1 MLYNAQNGTL
11 KLENSEMN
19 YVCYGTGDKILI
31 MLPGLGDALRS
42 IKGTA
47 LPFAMAYHKHSG
59 DYKVYMFSR
68 KHPLE
73 EGYSTRDMAHDM
85 AKAMQ
90 LLGIEKADIMGVS
103 QGGMISQYLAIDYPE
118 LIRKLVLVVTTAK
131 ANEILLKAVN
141 SWMEMAKADNYKD
154 IMIDTTYKSYSEAY
168 LEKHKNVIPLLGKL
182 GKPKDF
188 SRFLIQAEACKN
200 HDATAELHKI
210 TCPTLIVGGDRDQI
224 VGPESSVELA
234 GYIEGSELLI
244 YNGLGHA
251 TYEEAEDFFERVLEF
266 LETNKLSQKTS

>member
-1 MLYNAQNGTL
+1 MLYNAQNGTV
-11 KLENSEMN
+11 KIDNGEMD

-47 LPFAMAYHKHSG
+47 LPFAFAYHKHSK

-68 KHPLE
+68 KHPIE
-73 EGYSTRDMAHDM
+73 EGYSIRDMARDQ
-85 AKAMQ
+85 AEAMK
-90 LLGIEKADIMGVS
+90 LLGIPKADIVGVS

-118 LIRKLVLVVTTAK
+118 LVRKLVLVVTTARS
-131 ANEILLKAVN
+131 NETIKSVVS
-141 SWMEMAKADNYKD
+141 SWIALAKEGNYKE
-154 IMIDTTYKSYSEAY
+154 IMLDTAKKSYSEAY
-168 LEKHKNVIPLLGKL
+168 LKKHKNILPLLGKV

-188 SRFLIQAEACKN
+188 GRFLIQADACIN

-210 TCPTLIVGGDRDQI
+210 ACPTFVVGGDSDQI
-224 VGPESSVELA
+224 VGPDSSAELA
-234 GYIEGSELLI
+234 EKIEGSELFV
-244 YNGLGHA
+244 YEGLGHA

-266 LETNKLSQKTS
+266 LEKT

>member
-1 MLYNAQNGTL
+1 MLYNAKNGTIQ
-11 KLENSEMN
+11 LENSEMD

-68 KHPLE
+68 KHPIE
-73 EGYSTRDMAHDM
+73 EGYSTRDMARDM

-90 LLGIEKADIMGVS
+90 ILGIKKADIVGVS

-118 LIRKLVLVVTTAK
+118 LVRKLVLVVTTAH
-131 ANEILLKAVN
+131 ANETLITTVN
-141 SWMEMAKADNYKD
+141 RWIEMAKSDNYKD
-154 IMIDTTYKSYSEAY
+154 IMLDTTRKSYSEAY
-168 LEKHKNVIPLLGKL
+168 LEKHKKIIPLLGKV

-188 SRFLIQAEACKN
+188 SRFLIQAEACKK
-200 HDATAELHKI
+200 HDASAELHKI
-210 TCPTLIVGGDRDQI
+210 SCPTFIVGGDSDQI
-224 VGPESSVELA
+224 VGSDSSAELA
-234 GYIEGSELLI
+234 EMISRSELLI
-244 YNGLGHA
+244 YEGLGHA
-251 TYEEAEDFFERVLEF
+251 TYEEAEDFFEKVLEF
-266 LETNKLSQKTS
+266 LEQV